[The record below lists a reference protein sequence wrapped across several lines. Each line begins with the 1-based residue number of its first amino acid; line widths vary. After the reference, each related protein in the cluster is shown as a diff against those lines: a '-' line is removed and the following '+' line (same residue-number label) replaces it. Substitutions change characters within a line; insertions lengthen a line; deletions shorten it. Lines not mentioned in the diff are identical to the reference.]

1 MVDSK
6 IKKHNINK
14 KKLDFIKFQ
23 KNQSPLEVYEKI
35 RGYHAFFQLSEWRQ
49 MNLIDEVL
57 ERFENQPRNVKA
69 LLKQQG
75 IYSRLIECQEKKSG
89 SKQVTQ
95 PTN

>member
-6 IKKHNINK
+6 KTNLNK
-14 KKLDFIKFQ
+14 KKLNFIKF
-23 KNQSPLEVYEKI
+23 KKGQSPYEIYSYGQSLMKFLEYKDSI
-35 RGYHAFFQLSEWRQ
+35 QFA
-49 MNLIDEVL
+49 LIDDL
-57 ERFENQPRNVKA
+57 LKKFENQPRNVKA
-69 LLKQQG
+69 LIKQQG